1 MRRAVTVDAV
11 GSLSSSSVIADNTSV
26 MFITCRSGMRLALR
40 VALSLGVCCS
50 AELHAQGQSDQDVLS
65 LSIEDLAQ
73 AKVFTASRHAEKSQ
87 EAPSSVSV
95 ITADD
100 IKKYGWRTLG
110 DALSSLR
117 GFYTSYDRDYEY
129 LGVRGFMR
137 PGDYN
142 SRILLMINGHRMND
156 NVYGSAFIGTDFPL
170 DLDLIERIEVV
181 RGPGSSLYGTN
192 SVFGVI
198 NVITRQPTSGTTV
211 EASGDTSSFEGR
223 TGRVSATVQ
232 KYGLNGTF
240 SGSLYRSAGQSQL
253 FYSPYDSPANNNGVA
268 EDGDGDRYAHAFAD
282 VQYGNFRVEGLFGT
296 RTKLV
301 PTGSYESNFNDS
313 ANRTTDS
320 RAFVEAS
327 YHRDLSLGEL
337 DTRVFFDW
345 YDFFSIN
352 PYGGSG
358 AGRYLVA
365 DEGLADWVGT
375 ETTLGRQIGKNRVI
389 VGADYEY
396 SMKVEQTNDTVGQP
410 PSFVDRRQPWQ
421 AAIFGEFAWNLV
433 PKLTL
438 RMGGRS
444 DWFDQY
450 GNSLSP
456 RIAAVYSATSRTTLK
471 YIYGRAF
478 SAPSAYQSY
487 YSDGVSID
495 APTTKLKPE
504 TMGSQEVVLERVL
517 ASWLQ
522 MSVDG
527 SYNRLKRLIDQEPD
541 PATGLTQFVN
551 NGRDQGRTV
560 ELEFEAKRASGL
572 AARASYTL
580 SDAAEQNNLQL
591 ANSPWHMA
599 KFDGTLPLSR
609 RSFAAVEL
617 LYASSQQSYQ
627 GTNVPPSFLTNLTL
641 STKPLWGGWEFS
653 TSCYNAFNRLWY
665 SPAGPGLLQ
674 PEIQQDGRTFRFKIS
689 YRLRSQGSK

>member
-1 MRRAVTVDAV
+1 MGAGHSPLVWRNAT
-11 GSLSSSSVIADNTSV
+11 
-26 MFITCRSGMRLALR
+26 RLVYC
-40 VALSLGVCCS
+40 VAFSLGLCCS
-50 AELHAQGQSDQDVLS
+50 GEIHAQGQSDQDVMS
-65 LSIEDLAQ
+65 LSIEELTQ
-73 AKVFTASRHAEKSQ
+73 TKVFTASRHAEKSR

-95 ITADD
+95 ITAAD

-110 DALSSLR
+110 DAVGSLR

-142 SRILLMINGHRMND
+142 SRILLMINGHRIND

-192 SVFGVI
+192 AIFGVI

-223 TGRVSATVQ
+223 TGRVTATIQ
-232 KYGLNGTF
+232 NNGLNGTF
-240 SGSLYRSAGQSQL
+240 SGSLYRSTGQSQL
-253 FYSPYDSPANNNGVA
+253 FYPQYDTPANNNGVA

-282 VQYGNFRVEGLFGT
+282 VQYGNFRVQALFGT

-301 PTGSYESNFNDS
+301 PTGSYESNFDDS

-320 RAFVEAS
+320 RAFVETS
-327 YHRDLSLGEL
+327 YHREISLGEL
-337 DTRVFFDW
+337 DSRVFYDW
-345 YDFFSIN
+345 YDFSSIN
-352 PYGGSG
+352 PYGGAG

-365 DEGLADWVGT
+365 DKGIADWIGT

-421 AAIFGEFAWNLV
+421 AAIFGEFEWSLV
-433 PKLTL
+433 PKLSL
-438 RMGGRS
+438 RLGGRS

-456 RIAAVYSATSRTTLK
+456 RIAVVYSATPRTTLK

-478 SAPSAYQSY
+478 SAPSANQSY
-487 YSDGVSID
+487 YSDGVSIE
-495 APTTKLKPE
+495 APATKLKPE
-504 TMGSQEVVLERVL
+504 TLGSQEVVLERVL
-517 ASWLQ
+517 TPWLQ

-527 SYNRLKRLIDQEPD
+527 SYNRLNRLIDQEPD
-541 PATGLTQFVN
+541 PATGLSQFVN
-551 NGRDQGRTV
+551 IGRDQGRTL

-580 SDAAEQNNLQL
+580 SDATEHQNSQL
-591 ANSPWHMA
+591 ENSPWHLA
-599 KFDGTLPLSR
+599 KLNGTLPLTR
-609 RSFAAVEL
+609 RSFAGVEL

-627 GTNVPPSFLTNLTL
+627 GTNVPASFLTNVTL

-665 SPAGPGLLQ
+665 SPAGPGLVQ
-674 PEIQQDGRTFRFKIS
+674 PEIPQDGRTFRFKIS
-689 YRLRSQGSK
+689 YRLHARDSK